1 MNSYVDKNAIMN
13 VIGCLFKNSSLLENE
28 EYWFTEDDFYEKV
41 PKIIFGALNNLYID
55 GIKKFDLII
64 LDDYLS
70 KNREVY
76 PIFQT
81 KGIEYIKH
89 CVSISELDNFDYYFD
104 RMKKFTYMR
113 ALDKNGISMK
123 WFYDPSIS
131 ILNGVAMEEQ
141 ENRLN
146 NISITDLIIATDKHI
161 DNIRIKY
168 NNSDEKVGTQ
178 AGSGLK
184 ELLEKLKETP
194 EIGIPMYG
202 KYINTITKGA
212 RLSKLYLRSG
222 ATGLGKALPN
232 DTIIPTPDGYKKVGE
247 IKAGDYLFDAFGKP
261 TKVMKIFPQGEK
273 EVWEITFKD
282 GRTAKCSKDHLWSYC
297 SEGQKLK
304 SKENRIFM
312 TDTLENIA
320 KKSLYKKGHGYQIL
334 VPMQKA
340 VEYEE
345 KDFYLKPYS
354 MGLLLGDGSFRYTK
368 QQKALEYSSENEILP
383 KAIAKEMNWEVS
395 KTSDFNYTWIFKWK
409 NEEKEHKNVWVEE
422 ALKDYSDLW
431 NLKSNKKFIPKEY
444 LRASIKQRRELLN
457 GLLDSDGSVNV
468 KGKISYF
475 TNSSQLKDDVIELCY
490 SLGLKATCQEDRHKN
505 TSVVYMIHITGTPE
519 DKVLLFRLPRKK
531 KLIEKWYSNSK
542 RKEHNLFNPIV
553 KIKKLDYSTE
563 MTCFLVDNEEH
574 LFLMNDFIVTHNT
587 RTMVAD
593 ACTFACNELYD
604 TDKKQWIKNGTKE
617 PTLFIATEQELEEI
631 QTLLVAFVAD
641 VDEEKII
648 ESQATFEELS
658 RIARATQI
666 IEESP
671 LYIVT
676 CPDFSLEDIEN
687 IIKMNIKEYDIKYI
701 CYDYLHTS
709 MKILEEITKR
719 SGGVR
724 LREDNVLFMISVALK
739 DLCNKY
745 QVFIITST
753 QLNGDWIEAKEVNQ
767 NLLRGAKSIADK
779 VDLGEIIMPVRSFEV
794 ENIAAISK
802 KMNCKVP
809 TVGLHFYKN
818 RRSKYKDIV
827 VWCENCLGTCK
838 LKPIF
843 VTDKDFNVIDLTDT
857 KIVVKEAI

>member
-247 IKAGDYLFDAFGKP
+247 VKAGDYLFDAFGKP
-261 TKVMKIFPQGEK
+261 TKVVKIFPQGEK
-273 EVWEITFKD
+273 EIWKVTFKD

-297 SEGQKLK
+297 TEGQKLK
-304 SKENRIFM
+304 SKENRMFM
-312 TDTLENIA
+312 TDTLEDIA
-320 KKSLYKKGHGYQIL
+320 KKPLYKKGHGYQIL

-345 KDFYLKPYS
+345 KEFYLKPYT

-368 QQKALEYSSENEILP
+368 DNKALEYSSEDAILP
-383 KAIAKEMNWEVS
+383 EAIAEEMNWDVY
-395 KTSDFNYTWIFKWK
+395 KCSDFNYSWIFKWK
-409 NEEKEHKNVWVEE
+409 NKEKEHLNVWVEE
-422 ALKDYSDLW
+422 ALKDYPTLW
-431 NLKSNKKFIPKEY
+431 NMKSDKKFIPKEY
-444 LRASIKQRRELLN
+444 LMGSIKQRRELLN
-457 GLLDSDGSVNV
+457 GLLDSDGSVNA
-468 KGKISYF
+468 KGKISYY
-475 TNSSQLKDDVIELCY
+475 TNSPQLKDDVLELCY
-490 SLGLKATCQEDRHKN
+490 SLGLKATYQEDKHKK

-519 DKVLLFRLPRKK
+519 DKLLLFKLPRKR
-531 KLIEKWYSNSK
+531 KLIEEWYSDPK

-553 KIKKLDYSTE
+553 KIENLNYATE
-563 MTCFLVDNEEH
+563 MTCFLVDNKEH

-593 ACTFACNELYD
+593 SCTFACNELYD

-818 RRSKYKDIV
+818 RRSKYKDII

>member
-222 ATGLGKALPN
+222 ATGLGK
-232 DTIIPTPDGYKKVGE
+232 
-247 IKAGDYLFDAFGKP
+247 
-261 TKVMKIFPQGEK
+261 
-273 EVWEITFKD
+273 
-282 GRTAKCSKDHLWSYC
+282 
-297 SEGQKLK
+297 
-304 SKENRIFM
+304 
-312 TDTLENIA
+312 
-320 KKSLYKKGHGYQIL
+320 
-334 VPMQKA
+334 
-340 VEYEE
+340 
-345 KDFYLKPYS
+345 
-354 MGLLLGDGSFRYTK
+354 
-368 QQKALEYSSENEILP
+368 
-383 KAIAKEMNWEVS
+383 
-395 KTSDFNYTWIFKWK
+395 
-409 NEEKEHKNVWVEE
+409 
-422 ALKDYSDLW
+422 
-431 NLKSNKKFIPKEY
+431 
-444 LRASIKQRRELLN
+444 
-457 GLLDSDGSVNV
+457 
-468 KGKISYF
+468 
-475 TNSSQLKDDVIELCY
+475 
-490 SLGLKATCQEDRHKN
+490 
-505 TSVVYMIHITGTPE
+505 
-519 DKVLLFRLPRKK
+519 
-531 KLIEKWYSNSK
+531 
-542 RKEHNLFNPIV
+542 
-553 KIKKLDYSTE
+553 
-563 MTCFLVDNEEH
+563 
-574 LFLMNDFIVTHNT
+574 T

-593 ACTFACNELYD
+593 SCTFACNELYD

-818 RRSKYKDIV
+818 RRSKYKDII